1 MPEHKE
7 SERGHTGLELAV
19 IGMAGRFPGAENLD
33 DFWSNLVEGVDAVS
47 RFTDGELIAAGVS
60 PEDLADGN
68 YVPARGVFPRL
79 ESFDSTFF
87 NYTPA
92 DASMLDPQVRALHE
106 EVYHALEDA
115 GYSAEGRSESI
126 GLFLGATNNV
136 PWESHTLRTALSRS
150 GMLFA
155 GMQLNDKDFAA
166 TRIAYALGLKGPAL
180 ALHTGCS
187 TSLVAVDM
195 ACRYL
200 WTGACQIAVAGG
212 SGLTLP
218 HRRGYRYQPNMIH
231 SPDGRCRAFD
241 KSAAGTVEGNGA
253 GAVVL
258 KRLETALRDGD
269 RIYALIKGS
278 ATNNDG
284 NRKVGYAAPS
294 IEGQAEVIRKAHRVA
309 KVTPAQLSYVET
321 HGTGTVL
328 GDPIEVEALRKAFGP
343 GPAGTVGIGSLKS
356 NIGHLDT
363 AAGVASLIKACK
375 IVESGTVPESLHFE
389 ELNPVISLD
398 GSPFYVVGQQEELR
412 RKQSPA
418 QHALPVRVG
427 VSAFGIGGTNAHVV
441 LEEAPRPKRPAP
453 TSAARRHHTFVLSA
467 ASPDA
472 LVRLKGDVAE
482 HLAAHPDT
490 DGGDLAWTLQNRQR
504 QLPYRYAADFDDV
517 GRLTARLRE
526 SLDADE
532 RPAHLGRATRSSV
545 HFLFTGTGSQHL
557 GMARDLYA
565 HEEDFRAHLDEC
577 FSLAESSGN
586 PVPRE
591 VFFGDDAS
599 TEKRL
604 NSMET
609 AQIVLFMLEY
619 SVARTLIGWGVT
631 PKGMIGHSTGE
642 LAAACVAGVFSLA
655 DGIRLVQA
663 RGGLMAAT
671 PEGAMTSVKAARGT
685 VAALLPDGLVIA
697 TVNSPQDCTVSGS
710 IADVREFEERCT
722 ERGIEFNRVKDLAHA
737 AHSPYM
743 DSMLDGFREVA
754 RQVTFG
760 PPRIPYVSNVT
771 GTWITPQEAMDPE
784 YYCAHIRR
792 TVLFEESVE
801 TVLARG
807 DSLFVE
813 VGPGKT
819 LSSFVRTIGRASGR
833 DVTAV
838 NMLRHRMETLGDDAH
853 LARVVGRLWEAGVA
867 LNWRAFHSAHPH
879 RKLQLPL
886 YPFDRT
892 EYPVDVTEFHRMLA
906 DVGDHAGHPAGGG
919 ASPGVAEGRPGTNSV
934 TASLSAAS
942 AAPGPALALTWSR
955 TLLPRLSKREKPRL
969 PVVFTDNAPK
979 LRRVLEELPHWRT
992 LYVTFG
998 AAYRFDGASGAV
1010 VRADRP
1016 EDLRQLLDDL
1026 DTNALAGDSFL
1037 IHREDHA
1044 AAVRLARDLCAAAPG
1059 MRNPGVTELLLLD
1072 SGDHLR
1078 NRPDFLPRIIGL
1090 NHEVPGLRTRVLR
1103 CDAPLT
1109 GRGGRA
1115 AWREGLRRELRRDG
1129 AQEAAVRYTGGERF
1143 TPVMAPLPGHQEP
1156 PGARTGRTAVLCRS
1170 GDTGRVLAALASGP
1184 LDRAV
1189 HLLPIGTDGL
1199 PARAHEGTGR
1209 ITVAEGVTGATWSTV
1224 TSTAA
1229 ARLHELDGIDEIVLW
1244 DTPHTREGEG
1254 FGHAE
1259 RRELAGALRDAAGRR
1274 GAGLKILSRPEL
1286 DRHGWDA
1293 GVTRWF
1299 AENELIDAA
1308 LRQTGAVTR
1317 LYSFAHVVDDG
1328 FSALRLLARLCD
1340 SGIPVAYHGMEITAL
1355 RPVPPQPGE
1364 ESGSSAGDGPQQ
1376 GQQDVTT
1383 LMRRELTDLL
1393 GFDDIDTRDDIFDIG
1408 LDSVRL
1414 VRFLSVLEEHG
1425 HKVLAGEVYN
1435 HSSIEAL
1442 ARFLAART
1450 REEPEGEPAA
1460 ATGATPAETSEAG
1473 APEVTTDNPADD
1485 PAPDLADVFRTL
1497 DAHTRQLRTA
1507 LAGQPVKWTYPVTA
1521 MQKHHFA
1528 SGSGLQLYVLEFDE
1542 PVDADALERALR
1554 DVIGRH
1560 GLLRSFLTRSFGR
1573 LRWKEFE
1580 APTSI
1585 ALPRADLSG
1594 LPPAQQKRA
1603 RARIVGRE
1611 WSPATDFLDK
1621 PLYEVALLTYHE
1633 RAHELLFRFD
1643 HSIFDAA
1650 SGQTLRTD
1658 LLRRYEELVSGT
1670 GRAMPAAKSFRH
1682 LQRRI
1687 RQGPVNIT
1695 AAGIIEKFDL
1705 RRYARAGRTI
1715 LERSAPYA
1723 GGPTHRVRH
1732 VVDLDGFRDA
1742 DGTEAEPFSLA
1753 LHLYARTVARLL
1765 SVDEVSAELVVRA
1778 RSFGDEDFGEVI
1790 GMALDSLPLVVPV
1803 DGSGYDDGLAVAVQD
1818 KIRALGRHH
1827 IGFLDLGHDVRSRLA
1842 HHEAVAATKGLGG
1855 RASCVF
1861 NFAGQAEGEYDAA
1874 WEAALDQPSGTEG
1887 ADGYAD
1893 CFCAARTGDG
1903 RLELFVMSRWAD
1915 GPEKISSIL
1924 AEEAR
1929 RLVRDRSAR
1938 HETSMRSS

>member
-33 DFWSNLVEGVDAVS
+33 AFWSNLVEGVDAVS
-47 RFTDGELIAAGVS
+47 RFTDEELIAAGVA
-60 PEDLADGN
+60 PKDLGDEN

-166 TRIAYALGLKGPAL
+166 TRIAYTLGLKGPAL

-321 HGTGTVL
+321 HGTGTAL

-398 GSPFYVVGQQEELR
+398 GSPFYVVGRQEELR

-441 LEEAPRPKRPAP
+441 LEEAPRPKPPAA
-453 TSAARRHHTFVLSA
+453 TSVARRHHTFVLSA

-504 QLPYRYAADFDDV
+504 QLPYRYAVDFDDV

-532 RPAHLGRATRSSV
+532 RPVHLGRATRRGV

-557 GMARDLYA
+557 GMARDLYER
-565 HEEDFRAHLDEC
+565 EESFRAHLDEC
-577 FSLAESSGN
+577 FSLAESLGN

-591 VFFGDDAS
+591 VFFGDDAA

-671 PEGAMTSVKAARGT
+671 PEGAMTSVKAARDT
-685 VAALLPDGLVIA
+685 VAAMLPDGLVIA

-710 IADVREFEERCT
+710 VADVTEFEERCA
-722 ERGIEFNRVKDLAHA
+722 ERGVEFNRVKDLAHA

-792 TVLFEESVE
+792 TVLFEAGVE
-801 TVLARG
+801 TVLDRG

-867 LNWRAFHSAHPH
+867 LDWKAFHSAHPH
-879 RKLQLPL
+879 RKLRLPL

-906 DVGDHAGHPAGGG
+906 DVGEPADHPAAGSARTGAAGG
-919 ASPGVAEGRPGTNSV
+919 APGTDSA
-934 TASLSAAS
+934 TASAV
-942 AAPGPALALTWSR
+942 PGPALAPAWSR
-955 TLLPRLSKREKPRL
+955 TLLPRLREREKPRL
-969 PVVFTDNAPK
+969 PVVFTDDAPK

-998 AAYRFDGASGAV
+998 AAYRFDGPSGAV
-1010 VRADRP
+1010 VRPDRP
-1016 EDLRQLLDDL
+1016 EDLRQLLEDL
-1026 DTNALAGDSFL
+1026 DENALAGDSFL
-1037 IHREDHA
+1037 VHREDHA
-1044 AAVRLARDLCAAAPG
+1044 AAVRLARDLCAAVPG
-1059 MRNPGVTELLLLD
+1059 MRDPGVTEVLLLD

-1078 NRPDFLPRIIGL
+1078 NRPDFLPRVIGL
-1090 NHEVPGLRTRVLR
+1090 NHESPGVRTRVLR

-1129 AQEAAVRYTGGERF
+1129 AQEAAVRYTGDERF

-1156 PGARTGRTAVLCRS
+1156 AGARTGRTAVLCRS
-1170 GDTGRVLAALASGP
+1170 GDTGRVLAALTSGP

-1189 HLLPIGTDGL
+1189 HVLPIGLDDM
-1199 PARAHEGTGR
+1199 PAAHEGTGR
-1209 ITVAEGVTGATWSTV
+1209 ITVAECVTGATWSAV

-1229 ARLHELDGIDEIVLW
+1229 ARLRELGGIDEIVLW
-1244 DTPHTREGEG
+1244 DTPRTREGEG

-1259 RRELAGALRDAAGRR
+1259 RRALAGALRDAARQR
-1274 GAGLKILSRPEL
+1274 GAGLLILSRPEL
-1286 DRHGWDA
+1286 DRQGWTAD
-1293 GVTRWF
+1293 VTRWF

-1308 LRQTGAVTR
+1308 LRQTGALTR

-1328 FSALRLLARLCD
+1328 FSALRLLARLYD

-1355 RPVPPQPGE
+1355 RPVPPLPGE
-1364 ESGSSAGDGPQQ
+1364 QSGSPAGDVPQR
-1376 GQQDVTT
+1376 GRQDVTT

-1393 GFDDIDTRDDIFDIG
+1393 GFDDIDPRDDIFDIG

-1450 REEPEGEPAA
+1450 REEPE
-1460 ATGATPAETSEAG
+1460 ETSEAAETS
-1473 APEVTTDNPADD
+1473 APDVTPDHSADAPADN
-1485 PAPDLADVFRTL
+1485 AVPDLADVLRTL
-1497 DAHTRQLRTA
+1497 DTHAGQLRTA
-1507 LAGQPVKWTYPVTA
+1507 LAAQPVKWTYPATA

-1528 SGSGLQLYVLEFDE
+1528 SGSRLQLYVLEFDE

-1580 APTSI
+1580 APKNI
-1585 ALPRADLSG
+1585 ALPRVDLSA
-1594 LPPAQQKRA
+1594 LPPAQRKQA

-1611 WSPATDFLDK
+1611 WSVGSDFLDK

-1633 RAHELLFRFD
+1633 KAHELLFRFD

-1687 RQGPVNIT
+1687 HQGPVDIT
-1695 AAGIIEKFDL
+1695 AAGIVEKFDL

-1715 LERSAPYA
+1715 LDRSAPYA
-1723 GGPTHRVRH
+1723 GGPMHRVRH
-1732 VVDLDGFRDA
+1732 VVDLDAFRSA

-1765 SVDEVSAELVVRA
+1765 SVDEVSAEIVVRA
-1778 RSFGDEDFGEVI
+1778 RRFGNEDFGEVI

-1827 IGFLDLGHDVRSRLA
+1827 VGFLDLGHDLRSRLA
-1842 HHEAVAATKGLGG
+1842 HHKAVAATKGLGG

-1874 WEAALDQPSGTEG
+1874 WEAAMDQPSENEG

-1915 GPEKISSIL
+1915 GPEDISGIL

-1938 HETSMRSS
+1938 HENSTTGMRSS